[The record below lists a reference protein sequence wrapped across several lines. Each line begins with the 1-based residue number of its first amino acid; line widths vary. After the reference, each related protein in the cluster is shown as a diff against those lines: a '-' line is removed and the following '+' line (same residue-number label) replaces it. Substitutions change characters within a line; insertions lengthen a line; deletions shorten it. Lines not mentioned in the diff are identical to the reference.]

1 MEATSM
7 TRGVKNKAGNTW
19 TTARYF
25 GFIRSALRRAWTK
38 YPVRYQV
45 MEKARQ
51 PYKGDDKRTKWVYK
65 CNECGELFKST
76 EVQVDHINPAG
87 TLKTYADLP
96 AFVSTLF
103 CEADNL
109 QVLCKQCHDVKTK
122 EERKK

>member
-1 MEATSM
+1 M

-25 GFIRSALRRAWTK
+25 SFIRSALRRAWTK

-45 MEKARQ
+45 MDAAKS
-51 PYKGDDKRTKWVYK
+51 PYKGTDKRTRWVYK
-65 CNECGELFKST
+65 CATCKKNFKST
-76 EVQVDHINPAG
+76 EVNVDHINPAG
-87 TLKTYADLP
+87 TLTKYSDLP
-96 AFVSTLF
+96 KFVQNLF

-109 QVLCKQCHDVKTK
+109 QVLCKTCHDKKTK